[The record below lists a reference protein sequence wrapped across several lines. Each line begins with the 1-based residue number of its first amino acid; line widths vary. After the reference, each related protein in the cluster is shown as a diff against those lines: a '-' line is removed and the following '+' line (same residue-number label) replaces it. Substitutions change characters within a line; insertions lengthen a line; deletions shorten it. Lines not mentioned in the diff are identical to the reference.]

1 MSIHPPIQTLN
12 QEQFNSW
19 LRIHRNIAAPASLE
33 ADMILKEG
41 EKKAWNGGF
50 AIPQGGIGRT
60 PHYHIHVHNCR
71 PRFSVLDA
79 WNFYPHTRAYRVDP
93 MTHDPRSR
101 AQKKEDQEAFN
112 KVMRFAIGVICGIG
126 VYYTAQSLKY
136 AYEQNASA
144 IKAIEAMKIEIPDL
158 NDREVESLVRTL
170 INDRTALMN
179 DARNRSGTE
188 MLDYALITAGLAV
201 IAFAA
206 FSASMPLGV
215 LGGAIVLAGSV
226 DHLFKFSAGTV
237 LEESAKRQLA
247 EKIRDCAAQILNVR
261 FVMVEDALPTYD
273 EAVKMDAWEEQR
285 PLYPDIGQMAQ
296 NLG

>member
-1 MSIHPPIQTLN
+1 
-12 QEQFNSW
+12 
-19 LRIHRNIAAPASLE
+19 
-33 ADMILKEG
+33 
-41 EKKAWNGGF
+41 
-50 AIPQGGIGRT
+50 
-60 PHYHIHVHNCR
+60 
-71 PRFSVLDA
+71 
-79 WNFYPHTRAYRVDP
+79 
-93 MTHDPRSR
+93 
-101 AQKKEDQEAFN
+101 
-112 KVMRFAIGVICGIG
+112 MRFAIGVICGIG

-188 MLDYALITAGLAV
+188 MLDYALITAGLAM

-206 FSASMPLGV
+206 FSASMPLGI

-237 LEESAKRQLA
+237 LEEGAKRQLA
-247 EKIRDCAAQILNVR
+247 EKIRECANQILNVR
-261 FVMVEDALPTYD
+261 FVMVDDALPTYD
-273 EAVKMDAWEEQR
+273 EAVKMDAWQEQR

-296 NLG
+296 NLN